1 MSFND
6 DPLESVG
13 EAGQGR
19 PVTDRPAALQEF
31 ARALTVCRDALTRDD
46 ANASYAM
53 MREPIATLASMGCR
67 AGVPPERV
75 VADLKELL
83 SRLPTFQAKDVLE
96 RSDMMGQVVTLA
108 ITSYFAKKAD

>member
-46 ANASYAM
+46 ANASYAI
-53 MREPIATLASMGCR
+53 MREPIATLAAMGCR

-75 VADLKELL
+75 VADLKELCPVSPR
-83 SRLPTFQAKDVLE
+83 SRRKMCSSAAT
-96 RSDMMGQVVTLA
+96 
-108 ITSYFAKKAD
+108 